1 VGPAYFKENKFFVWA
16 TSVLAP
22 QNKSPFRVAYLD
34 FLKGFMELFEK
45 KGPCRFTNIIQ
56 MAESLKNGLIGNV
69 HMPHSHMIDHG
80 IQAITYVAQYN

>member
-1 VGPAYFKENKFFVWA
+1 MVWA

-34 FLKGFMELFEK
+34 FLDKLMGLFDK

-56 MAESLKNGLIGNV
+56 VAESLKNGLIGKV
-69 HMPHSHMIDHG
+69 HLPHSHMIDHG
-80 IQAITYVAQYN
+80 IQAITYEANYDEKYQHGRIF